1 MSKKYVLAESGLL
14 DLASGYGTA
23 VVSDQITVSGRAVGY
38 MYREEPD
45 DGGDSGWRFLSGDES
60 QEYLDD
66 ERHVGVFEVNDIA
79 NLDNAII
86 EYLDAESGTH
96 LVRIDGSD
104 EFVDVDDDGDPDDV
118 PAEYVS
124 SDDDWV
130 EFDVDAVDSV
140 NDLRDDDR
148 M

>member
-1 MSKKYVLAESGLL
+1 MSKRYVLAQSDFV
-14 DLASGYGTA
+14 DLAPGYGTA
-23 VVSDQITVSGRAVGY
+23 VVSDQVTESGRPVGY
-38 MYREEPD
+38 MYREDPD
-45 DGGDSGWRFLSGDES
+45 GDGDSGWRFLSGDES

-66 ERHVGVFEVNDIA
+66 ERHIGVFEVNDIA

-104 EFVDVDDDGDPDDV
+104 DFADVDDDGADENDDSNDLGD
-118 PAEYVS
+118 E
-124 SDDDWV
+124 DWE
-130 EFDVDAVDSV
+130 EFDVDAVDILD
-140 NDLRDDDR
+140 DLKEDDR